1 MYYSYIIL
9 SKENNIYYK
18 GMTTDILKRLLEH
31 NNNLS
36 RYTAGKGPWSLV
48 YLKIHESKR
57 EALIEE
63 KRLKRLKERSL
74 QKIIDSPENIASS
87 VGKSQ
92 LLS

>member
-36 RYTAGKGPWSLV
+36 RYTAGKEKSPVGLFSFPVCLILLTILTSGF
-48 YLKIHESKR
+48 YL
-57 EALIEE
+57 
-63 KRLKRLKERSL
+63 
-74 QKIIDSPENIASS
+74 
-87 VGKSQ
+87 
-92 LLS
+92 